1 MANEIESDWIST
13 WRFRQ
18 STPTLSHVSQAR
30 RFGQNAQRN
39 VESFQVA
46 SENASEG
53 CEGQRPIQGP
63 PKDNPDFMDISDA
76 DFEAI
81 ETKIANAKV

>member
-1 MANEIESDWIST
+1 MKVFKS
-13 WRFRQ
+13 Q
-18 STPTLSHVSQAR
+18 VKTLQKDVKDS
-30 RFGQNAQRN
+30 GI
-39 VESFQVA
+39 
-46 SENASEG
+46 G
-53 CEGQRPIQGP
+53 RPIQRP